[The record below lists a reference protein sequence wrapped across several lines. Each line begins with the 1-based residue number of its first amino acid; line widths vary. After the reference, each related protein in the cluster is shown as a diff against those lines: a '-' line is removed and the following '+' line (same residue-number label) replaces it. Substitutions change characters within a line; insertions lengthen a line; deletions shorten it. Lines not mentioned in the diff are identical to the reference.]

1 VAFTT
6 HTYRLCGFLAATLLI
21 YVAIFTLTHSPLAAS
36 RSARIAWGALADLVL
51 TVPAL
56 YYLLLVRPGYASWVP
71 MVAIGL
77 AGARATA
84 FVLPETMRMHLVS
97 LPWLL
102 APVEVWVLA
111 RIVQRVRR
119 NAATAA
125 CDDPIERLQQA
136 AQLVLRHPVVARMVA
151 EELAVFYYALFSW
164 RAQPQMRPGTRDFSC
179 GEASGYHQFALVI
192 GLAVVFEGIAMHLLL
207 HQWSPM
213 AAWILTALDAYAL
226 LWLTA
231 VSRSL
236 HLRPMLFDGEVLHL
250 RIGLLWQAEIPL
262 REIRRI
268 SPVTQEALPAGCRTL
283 TFLNPPHLCL
293 EMKAPLRL
301 RGPYGFGRSA
311 TSIAIAVDDPASL
324 AAALHH

>member
-6 HTYRLCGFLAATLLI
+6 HRYRLCGFLAATLLI

-36 RSARIAWGALADLVL
+36 RSARVAWGALADLML

-56 YYLLLVRPGYASWVP
+56 YYLLLVRPGYSSWVP

-84 FVLPETMRMHLVS
+84 FVLPEAMRMNLVS

-111 RIVQRVRR
+111 RILRRLRR
-119 NAATAA
+119 NAATTA
-125 CDDPIERLQQA
+125 CHDPVERLQQA
-136 AQLVLRHPVVARMVA
+136 AQSVLPHPVVARVVA

-164 RAQPQMRPGTRDFSC
+164 RSQPHTRPDARAFFC

-192 GLAVVFEGIAMHLLL
+192 GVSVVFEGIAMHLLL
-207 HQWSPM
+207 HQWSPV
-213 AAWILTALDAYAL
+213 AAWIATALDAYAL

-231 VSRSL
+231 LSRSL
-236 HLRPMLFDGEVLHL
+236 YLRPMLFDGEVLHL
-250 RIGLLWQAEIPL
+250 RVGLLWQAEIPL
-262 REIRRI
+262 REVQRI

-301 RGPYGFGRSA
+301 RGPYGLGR
-311 TSIAIAVDDPASL
+311 TVNSIAIAVDDPASL
-324 AAALHH
+324 AAALHR